1 MPLPDLWPRL
11 TTPQQQALL
20 KLLGEL
26 IHRQLGPAADPEV
39 GRDPR

>member
-11 TTPQQQALL
+11 GTPQQQALL

-26 IHRQLGPAADPEV
+26 IHRQFGPAADPEV
-39 GRDPR
+39 GREPR

>member
-11 TTPQQQALL
+11 TAPQRQALL

-39 GRDPR
+39 GREPR